1 MEERYE
7 IHIKYGV
14 ENAENEYDGIIDKK
28 NNNEYICNWH
38 SIVRLLNQYD
48 ERLNLQEQKI
58 KKLEELLMLR
68 KLEAKINDKYK
79 YEEL

>member
-7 IHIKYGV
+7 THIKYGV